1 MFIKLTPRLQ
11 TALEMLRG
19 LRAPVDIGCDHG
31 YLTAAL
37 LADGCERAAAC
48 DISAPSLEK
57 ARCLMERRG
66 DASRVTFCLGSGFS
80 CLPSGPWDG
89 AALLGM
95 GGELIARLLE
105 EGETL
110 VHSMDR
116 VVLQP
121 MGGEKELRAWLYVW
135 GWHIHKDVLV
145 REDRRYYQV
154 ICASW
159 PGNRI
164 RGRKSFH
171 RSVSCWD
178 IRLLQ
183 TATPC

>member
-66 DASRVTFCLGSGFS
+66 DASRVTFCLGSGFF

-105 EGETL
+105 
-110 VHSMDR
+110 
-116 VVLQP
+116 
-121 MGGEKELRAWLYVW
+121 
-135 GWHIHKDVLV
+135 
-145 REDRRYYQV
+145 
-154 ICASW
+154 
-159 PGNRI
+159 
-164 RGRKSFH
+164 
-171 RSVSCWD
+171 
-178 IRLLQ
+178 
-183 TATPC
+183 